1 MSKKQLKDLYKAKPE
16 LVEEH
21 RRLVNVLRS
30 GSPSEQKKE
39 AAKQLKE
46 LKEMLKKEELE
57 KKISLKGALTAGL
70 IGASA
75 MAGNAK
81 ASPESDL
88 HSQISKLNVMGEYH
102 TPKTG
107 SRAILKEPSQLKADS
122 SHPTSLYSRESTSGS
137 STGRFHG
144 PDAEKAKALLQN
156 YDTAT
161 KSDKEDDLE
170 KRCWEG
176 YKPVPGKK
184 PYEKGSCE
192 PVSKEE
198 TLKVEKNGQWS
209 LGKSNSVK
217 PFGQNIYDATANI
230 TRKKNRTGEEIS
242 GTGPNTAVK
251 RYTGTH
257 GTAREQADRQA
268 SQDKQKNKKQ
278 PVKIVDFSAMT
289 PEHREKASKLIA
301 QGVDPSTIEGVKFKI
316 QESSKKSKEST

>member
-21 RRLVNVLRS
+21 KRLVNVLRS

-57 KKISLKGALTAGL
+57 K
-70 IGASA
+70 
-75 MAGNAK
+75 
-81 ASPESDL
+81 
-88 HSQISKLNVMGEYH
+88 
-102 TPKTG
+102 
-107 SRAILKEPSQLKADS
+107 
-122 SHPTSLYSRESTSGS
+122 
-137 STGRFHG
+137 
-144 PDAEKAKALLQN
+144 
-156 YDTAT
+156 
-161 KSDKEDDLE
+161 
-170 KRCWEG
+170 RCWEG

-198 TLKVEKNGQWS
+198 TLKLEKNGQWS

-217 PFGQNIYDATANI
+217 PFGQNIYDEKANI
-230 TRKKNRTGEEIS
+230 TRKQNRTGEEVS

-268 SQDKQKNKKQ
+268 QQDKKKNKKQ
-278 PVKIVDFSAMT
+278 PVKIVDFSAMA
-289 PEHREKASKLIA
+289 PENREKASKLIA

-316 QESSKKSKEST
+316 QESSKKST

>member
-70 IGASA
+70 IG
-75 MAGNAK
+75 
-81 ASPESDL
+81 
-88 HSQISKLNVMGEYH
+88 
-102 TPKTG
+102 
-107 SRAILKEPSQLKADS
+107 
-122 SHPTSLYSRESTSGS
+122 
-137 STGRFHG
+137 
-144 PDAEKAKALLQN
+144 
-156 YDTAT
+156 DTAT

-198 TLKVEKNGQWS
+198 ILKVEKNGQWS
-209 LGKSNSVK
+209 FKKKHKSDS
-217 PFGQNIYDATANI
+217 
-230 TRKKNRTGEEIS
+230 
-242 GTGPNTAVK
+242 
-251 RYTGTH
+251 
-257 GTAREQADRQA
+257 
-268 SQDKQKNKKQ
+268 DK
-278 PVKIVDFSAMT
+278 
-289 PEHREKASKLIA
+289 
-301 QGVDPSTIEGVKFKI
+301 
-316 QESSKKSKEST
+316 